1 MIAALDGFAPPGGPG
16 GTGPAATSS
25 SPAIS
30 AAAPAP
36 AVAAPPAVSS
46 TTTTKAQAVPS
57 TTTAPVTTALYDG
70 QKVTLT
76 PVGPANVNTLT
87 TEGAV
92 TDFQSTT
99 PAFSCLN
106 GTTLVVYSYGLL
118 SGKKVAV
125 ARTPTDCVTQ
135 NFTFPG

>member
-57 TTTAPVTTALYDG
+57 TTTARAQAATSTTTTAPVTTALYDG

-106 GTTLVVYSYGLL
+106 GAALVVYSYGLL
-118 SGKKVAV
+118 
-125 ARTPTDCVTQ
+125 
-135 NFTFPG
+135 